1 MTTRF
6 LSFVAFLITVVAL
19 VNLAFISDARAHDK
33 HGTTIINNHNY
44 PAPQVDTNGSGDSSI
59 VEVYSGMDSEEF
71 DNGMAMSAAGD
82 TCVFDYAQGWQGC
95 FGGGWYG
102 SASAINGSL
111 VTRVDNFAM
120 RVNIQS
126 DTDFDEQAIGVGG
139 SWHF

>member
-1 MTTRF
+1 MNLFRGLMYAIP
-6 LSFVAFLITVVAL
+6 LSLIL
-19 VNLAFISDARAHDK
+19 WM
-33 HGTTIINNHNY
+33 IILYPAYAGPRIDNSVTNNHY
-44 PAPQVDTNGSGDSSI
+44 YGTNDSGDSSI
-59 VEVYSGMDSEEF
+59 VEIYSGMDSEEF